1 MTGEQ
6 CFGRSC
12 QPHGHQHGHPAVDL
26 GGWGRRRRRSGKE
39 KERYAQPTSSS
50 ERKRFISTAIM
61 LVPQQVALTVQW
73 VYINREKIP
82 RTNLDSNQKPSKHY
96 STSLSSLSD
105 PTP

>member
-12 QPHGHQHGHPAVDL
+12 QPRGHQHGHPAVDL

-50 ERKRFISTAIM
+50 EGKRFISTAIM

-73 VYINREKIP
+73 VYINREKSQEPTWIP
-82 RTNLDSNQKPSKHY
+82 IK
-96 STSLSSLSD
+96 SLLNIIQPLSHL
-105 PTP
+105 